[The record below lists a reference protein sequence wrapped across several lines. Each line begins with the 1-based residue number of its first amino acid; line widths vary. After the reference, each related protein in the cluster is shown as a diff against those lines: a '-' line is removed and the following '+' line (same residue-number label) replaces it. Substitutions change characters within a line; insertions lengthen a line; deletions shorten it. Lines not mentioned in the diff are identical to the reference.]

1 MSFSALYL
9 GKGLAPLPSTWLMI
23 MPPVDLTIHAGW
35 WGRLAEPPA
44 TVATL
49 AFTDLDVDIGI
60 PV

>member
-1 MSFSALYL
+1 
-9 GKGLAPLPSTWLMI
+9 MI

-35 WGRLAEPPA
+35 WGRFAERPA

>member
-1 MSFSALYL
+1 
-9 GKGLAPLPSTWLMI
+9 MI
-23 MPPVDLTIHAGW
+23 MTPVDLTIHAGW
-35 WGRLAEPPA
+35 WSRFAEDRV